1 MAKEIQDTV
10 GEVEDMPVIDSETEQ
25 AERTSGAL
33 GLVAGSNQEA
43 PGDFSETNFEGEG
56 EGDADA
62 EAEAPEDAMLEASA
76 DEQDDAEHA
85 AVVSAPPSLALWLS
99 DELRPSPSK
108 SKPPI
113 AAATVDQPETLAPV
127 ALPPAEL
134 SDEDLAVLP
143 AGARPGGS
151 RSSARYG
158 VLALLGAA
166 VAVFLFSYVRSPSTT
181 PQVHTEPAAQP
192 VPHDAV
198 DRGTAAPPARV
209 DDAAP
214 PTETT
219 ADEPAARRLSHG
231 RWVAPTPEEQEALE
245 EERRRLGPSVGR
257 FPDLP
262 AEYWSELRRR
272 EQEGRA
278 ERERE
283 LSTDPSTDPSL
294 DDAFA
299 P

>member
-10 GEVEDMPVIDSETEQ
+10 GKVEDVPVMDPETEE
-25 AERTSGAL
+25 AELASGGL
-33 GLVAGSNQEA
+33 GLVAGSAHADSDREA
-43 PGDFSETNFEGEG
+43 PSEDFSETNFEGEG
-56 EGDADA
+56 NADA
-62 EAEAPEDAMLEASA
+62 EAPDDAAFEASA
-76 DEQDDAEHA
+76 DDQHDAAHA
-85 AVVSAPPSLALWLS
+85 GVASAPPSLALWLS

-108 SKPPI
+108 SKPPL
-113 AAATVDQPETLAPV
+113 APATVDQPETLAPV
-127 ALPPAEL
+127 ALPQAEL

-143 AGARPGGS
+143 AGARPGQS

-166 VAVFLFSYVRSPSTT
+166 VAVFLFSYARSPSNP

-192 VPHDAV
+192 VSHEAV
-198 DRGTAAPPARV
+198 DRGTPAPPAQAQ
-209 DDAAP
+209 DIAP
-214 PTETT
+214 PSETT
-219 ADEPAARRLSHG
+219 TEEPAARRVGGG
-231 RWVAPTPEEQEALE
+231 RWVAPTPEEEAALE
-245 EERRRLGPSVGR
+245 AERRRLGPSVGR

-283 LSTDPSTDPSL
+283 LSTG
-294 DDAFA
+294 DAFA